1 VLQNNNHAERIAGM
15 SVEGQLTKTF
25 TIPGYAQDMLYLV
38 TDNGSAPTQGKYGKF
53 SLNAPPTG
61 SIRLTWGTASGPILV
76 CWENVDELQLQWD
89 GHINVG
95 GFIERLHAHE
105 VGGLELIIVE
115 VIGGAFPVGHRGLAS
130 LEDMRAGIFAR
141 PADTEPIGS
150 GQAYPF
156 VVLAESNLAA
166 LAQDALVSGLGV
178 DAYGSLA
185 SEASRWHEVV
195 GLPLLLDTLTLLAP

>member
-1 VLQNNNHAERIAGM
+1 M
-15 SVEGQLTKTF
+15 SEEGQLTKTF
-25 TIPGYAQDMLYLV
+25 SIPGYAQDMLYIV
-38 TDNGSAPTQGKYGKF
+38 TDSGSAQTQGKSGKF
-53 SLNAPPTG
+53 SLDAKPEG
-61 SIRLTWGTASGPILV
+61 SVRLHWGTTSGPILI
-76 CWENVDELQLQWD
+76 CWENPADLQLGWD
-89 GHINVG
+89 GHIKVG

-115 VIGGAFPVGHRGLAS
+115 VVGGAFPNGHRGLAS
-130 LEDMRAGIFAR
+130 LEDMRQGIFAR
-141 PADTEPIGS
+141 PADTEPIGT

-178 DAYGSLA
+178 DVYGSLA
-185 SEASRWHEVV
+185 SEASRWHDVV

>member
-1 VLQNNNHAERIAGM
+1 M
-15 SVEGQLTKTF
+15 SVEGQLTNSF
-25 TIPGYAQDMLYLV
+25 SIPGYAQDMLYVV
-38 TDNGSAPTQGKYGKF
+38 TDAGVAQTLGKNGQFALETLPEGQVR
-53 SLNAPPTG
+53 
-61 SIRLTWGTASGPILV
+61 ITWGTSEGPILTY
-76 CWENVDELQLQWD
+76 WNNVSMLDLEWD
-89 GHINVG
+89 GHIKVG

-115 VIGGAFPVGHRGLAS
+115 VVGGAFPVNHTGLAS
-130 LEDMRAGIFAR
+130 LADMRQGIFAR
-141 PADTEPIGS
+141 PADTEPLGT

-185 SEASRWHEVV
+185 SEASRWHDVV
-195 GLPLLLDTLTLLAP
+195 GLPLLLDNLTLLAP